1 MQAAILV
8 LAAVLGVAYGGPA
21 NGAQVPKVWDA
32 LAKLRGKGAL
42 TAEQIQELYPNAV
55 AGKDFPNNLVI
66 PARSINCGSVKP
78 GFIADVSDPS
88 KCQIF
93 DRCDVNGNLTSY
105 ICPAMTLFNQITL
118 ICDWWFNVDCSQS
131 AQFVEY
137 SNDRLYA
144 GESSK
149 FLDDQMEIAGGDSSA
164 GASLSAAAPAP
175 AKKGGKKGGK
185 KGVSAAGSASSSSS
199 A

>member
-21 NGAQVPKVWDA
+21 NGDQVPKVWDA

-131 AQFVEY
+131 TQFVDY
-137 SNDRLYA
+137 SNARLYA

-149 FLDDQMEIAGGDSSA
+149 FLDDQMEIAGSA
-164 GASLSAAAPAP
+164 DGAAAAAPAP
-175 AKKGGKKGGK
+175 APKKAAAASKKK
-185 KGVSAAGSASSSSS
+185 A
-199 A
+199 